1 MNQQTIIE
9 FIRDWAARDPEVRSA
24 FLLGSQARGDA
35 NGLSDIDVVI
45 ETTTEPVAVCLQ
57 LQRLLP
63 VAHHQLWPDGK
74 LVLWVGPTQIKVD
87 CWVLADAS
95 QSAKYYWGS
104 NPSEFND
111 WVLLN
116 REGDLEKRL
125 SDTNPAPTN
134 YDDIDWLNLRF
145 VNQLEAAS
153 KHHSRSDTSRYMFAM
168 QIAYDALIRLACHV
182 GGVTDSLYLPKAGHR
197 VLERLLPKWTSDRFG
212 TTGNLRTANE
222 RKRNLLDC
230 WKDLHEL
237 SKTRGFDL
245 GDYDNESRFL
255 ETILARDH
263 FWNLRDVVDGSM
275 TQTIRGRLLRGACLV
290 PHVGEPALNT
300 LLQTAGVKWIVDLR
314 REEERVSRPYPEDF
328 PVLVHHCPTWHIPE
342 RPEAWPQRKSQVGND
357 YAGVLMSMAPHVP
370 LILELIAS
378 GETGYIHCHAGRDR
392 TGIIC
397 ALVLRMLGHSR
408 QDLRHSY
415 GLSSDA
421 DMEAFAVILD
431 WFEDDERFQC
441 LLDDLGVGG
450 ELITDVRHAM
460 LPLALQE
467 APT

>member
-1 MNQQTIIE
+1 MNQRTIITS
-9 FIRDWAARDPEVRSA
+9 IRDWATHDPEVLSA

-35 NGLSDIDVVI
+35 NGLSDIDIVI
-45 ETTTEPVAVCLQ
+45 ETTTEPMAVLRQ

-63 VAHHQLWPDGK
+63 VEYHQSWADGK

-87 CWVLADAS
+87 CWIVADATLT
-95 QSAKYYWGS
+95 AKYYWGS
-104 NPSEFND
+104 NPRNFVKWILTD
-111 WVLLN
+111 
-116 REGDLEKRL
+116 RQGDLEKRL
-125 SDTNPAPTN
+125 SNTNLAPTN
-134 YDDIDWLNLRF
+134 YNDIDWLNLRF

-153 KHHSRSDTSRYMFAM
+153 KHHARSDTYRYMFAM

-182 GGVTDSLYLPKAGHR
+182 CGVTDSLYLPKAGHR
-197 VLERLLPKWTSDRFG
+197 VLERLLPEWTSDRFG
-212 TTGNLRTANE
+212 TTGNLRLANE

-230 WKDLHEL
+230 WMDLHEL
-237 SKTRGFDL
+237 AKTRGFDL
-245 GDYDNESRFL
+245 GGYEEEFRFL

-263 FWNLRDVVDGSM
+263 FWNLRDVVDGTM
-275 TQTIRGRLLRGACLV
+275 TPIIRGRLLRGACLA

-300 LLQTAGVKWIVDLR
+300 LLQSSGVKWIVDLR
-314 REEERVSRPYPEDF
+314 REEERMLRPYPDDF
-328 PVLVHHCPTWHIPE
+328 PLQVHHCPTWHTSE
-342 RPEAWPQRKSQVGND
+342 RPEAWPQRQSQVGND

-378 GETGYIHCHAGRDR
+378 GEVGYIHCHAGRDR

-408 QDLRHSY
+408 EDLRHSY

-441 LLDDLGVGG
+441 LLDDLGVG
-450 ELITDVRHAM
+450 EDLISGVRYAM

-467 APT
+467 ALT

>member
-1 MNQQTIIE
+1 MNQQTIIQS
-9 FIRDWAARDPEVRSA
+9 IRNWATHDPDVRSA

-35 NGLSDIDVVI
+35 NGLSDVDVVV
-45 ETTTEPVAVCLQ
+45 ETATEPMAVCLQ

-63 VAHHQLWPDGK
+63 VAHHQSWPDGK

-87 CWVLADAS
+87 CWVVAEAS

-104 NPSEFND
+104 NPSEFDD
-111 WVLLN
+111 WVLID

-125 SDTNPAPTN
+125 SKTHPAATN
-134 YDDIDWLNLRF
+134 YEDIGWLNLRF

-153 KHHSRSDTSRYMFAM
+153 KHHARSDTFRYMFAM

-182 GGVTDSLYLPKAGHR
+182 GGETDSLYLPKAGHR
-197 VLERLLPKWTSDRFG
+197 VLDRLLPQWTSDRFG

-230 WKDLHEL
+230 WNDLHEL
-237 SKTRGFDL
+237 AKTRGFDL
-245 GDYDNESRFL
+245 GDYDNEFRFL

-275 TQTIRGRLLRGACLV
+275 TPTIRGRLLRGACLV

-300 LLQTAGVKWIVDLR
+300 LLQTTGIKWIVDLR
-314 REEERVSRPYPEDF
+314 REEERVSRPYPDDF
-328 PVLVHHCPTWHIPE
+328 PVLVHHCPTWHILE
-342 RPEAWPQRKSQVGND
+342 RPEGWPQRKSQVGND

-370 LILELIAS
+370 FILELIAS
-378 GETGYIHCHAGRDR
+378 GEKGYIHCHAGRDR

-397 ALVLRMLGHSR
+397 ALVLRILGHSL
-408 QDLRHSY
+408 QDLRNSY

-421 DMEAFAVILD
+421 DMEAFDVILD

-441 LLDDLGVGG
+441 LLGDLGVGE
-450 ELITDVRHAM
+450 ELITGVRHAM

>member
-1 MNQQTIIE
+1 M
-9 FIRDWAARDPEVRSA
+9 
-24 FLLGSQARGDA
+24 
-35 NGLSDIDVVI
+35 I
-45 ETTTEPVAVCLQ
+45 ETTTKPMAVFRQ

-63 VAHHQLWPDGK
+63 VEYHQSWTDRK
-74 LVLWVGPTQIKVD
+74 LVLWVGPTKIKLD
-87 CWVLADAS
+87 CWVVADAS

-104 NPSEFND
+104 NPSEFDD
-111 WVLLN
+111 WVLFDG
-116 REGDLEKRL
+116 EGDLEKRL
-125 SDTNPAPTN
+125 SKTHPAATN
-134 YDDIDWLNLRF
+134 YGDIGWLNLRF

-153 KHHSRSDTSRYMFAM
+153 KHHARSDTFRYMFAM

-182 GGVTDSLYLPKAGHR
+182 AGMTDSLYLPKAGHR
-197 VLERLLPKWTSDRFG
+197 VLDRLLPAWTSERFG
-212 TTGNLRTANE
+212 TTGNLRAANE

-237 SKTRGFDL
+237 AKTRGFDL
-245 GDYDNESRFL
+245 GEYDNEFRFL

-290 PHVGEPALNT
+290 PHIGEPVLNK
-300 LLQTAGVKWIVDLR
+300 LLQTSGVKWIVDLR
-314 REEERVSRPYPEDF
+314 REEERVLRPYPDDF

-342 RPEAWPQRKSQVGND
+342 RPEDWPQRQSQVGND

-370 LILELIAS
+370 FILELIAS

-392 TGIIC
+392 TGVTC
-397 ALVLRMLGHSR
+397 ALVLRILGHSR
-408 QDLRHSY
+408 EDLRHSY

-421 DMEAFAVILD
+421 DMEAFDVILD
-431 WFEDDERFQC
+431 WFEDEERFQC
-441 LLDDLGVGG
+441 LLDDLGVG
-450 ELITDVRHAM
+450 EDLITGVRQAM

-467 APT
+467 VPT

>member
-1 MNQQTIIE
+1 MNQQTIIK

-111 WVLLN
+111 WVLLD

-370 LILELIAS
+370 FILELIAS

-421 DMEAFAVILD
+421 DMEAFAAILD

>member
-1 MNQQTIIE
+1 MNQQSIIKS
-9 FIRDWAARDPEVRSA
+9 IRDWAAHDPEVRSA
-24 FLLGSQARGDA
+24 FLLGSQARRDS
-35 NGLSDIDVVI
+35 NGLSDVDIVI
-45 ETTTEPVAVCLQ
+45 ETITKPLAVLRQ
-57 LQRLLP
+57 LQRLLS
-63 VAHHQLWPDGK
+63 VEYHQSWADGK
-74 LVLWVGPTQIKVD
+74 LVLWVGPTQVKVD
-87 CWVLADAS
+87 CWVVADAS

-104 NPSEFND
+104 NPSEFDD
-111 WVLLN
+111 WVLTD
-116 REGDLEKRL
+116 RDGDLEKRL
-125 SDTNPAPTN
+125 SKTHPVATK
-134 YDDIDWLNLRF
+134 YEDIGWLNLRF

-153 KHHSRSDTSRYMFAM
+153 KHHARSDTSRYMFAM

-197 VLERLLPKWTSDRFG
+197 VLESLLPEWTSDRFG

-222 RKRNLLDC
+222 RKRNLLDS

-237 SKTRGFDL
+237 AKARGFGL
-245 GDYDNESRFL
+245 GDYEKDFRFL

-275 TQTIRGRLLRGACLV
+275 TPTNRGRLLRGACLV
-290 PHVGEPALNT
+290 PHIGEPALNK
-300 LLQTAGVKWIVDLR
+300 LLQTSGVKWIVDLR
-314 REEERVSRPYPEDF
+314 REEERVLRPYPDDF
-328 PVLVHHCPTWHIPE
+328 PVLVHHFPTWHILE
-342 RPEAWPQRKSQVGND
+342 RPEGWPQRKSQVGND

-370 LILELIAS
+370 FILKLIAS
-378 GETGYIHCHAGRDR
+378 GEKGYIHCHAGRDR

-397 ALVLRMLGHSR
+397 ALVLRILGHSG

-441 LLDDLGVGG
+441 LLDDLGVG
-450 ELITDVRHAM
+450 EDLISGVRHAM

-467 APT
+467 ASI